1 MRVLIQVLKKETTPD
16 NSRSVRNIYIGDQD
30 YLDSLE
36 NIGYNDVLVLDLRD
50 DENDPDVKVYNS
62 YRIKDSISM
71 KKVIDT
77 IMQYEIEHPSGWE
90 RTFDS
95 MMYEWAV
102 HNFAYDFHYD
112 RTRSKDVDFNNKDE
126 MKYVKDLSKQ
136 QKRNTY

>member
-1 MRVLIQVLKKETTPD
+1 MSYKKKLLALLILVTSLACSNSSLEKGNIETETTPD

-71 KKVIDT
+71 KKVID
-77 IMQYEIEHPSGWE
+77 
-90 RTFDS
+90 
-95 MMYEWAV
+95 
-102 HNFAYDFHYD
+102 N
-112 RTRSKDVDFNNKDE
+112 
-126 MKYVKDLSKQ
+126 
-136 QKRNTY
+136 